1 MNKLYKK
8 QFYVKLFQELTVRNF
23 PRYCT
28 QKSLRQNLSH
38 IKRIRD
44 YTKSRMH
51 PTTFESLLELLQES
65 SELNPV
71 QDMGLIK
78 A

>member
-1 MNKLYKK
+1 M
-8 QFYVKLFQELTVRNF
+8 TVGNF

-28 QKSLRQNLSH
+28 QKSLRWNLSH
-38 IKRIRD
+38 IKRIRN
-44 YTKSRMH
+44 YSKSRMH
-51 PTTFESLLELLQES
+51 PTTLGSLLELLHES